1 MDQLNQTMVTFFI
14 IKGITDVPELQVPIF
29 LLILLIYLLI
39 LAGNMTIVLLICL
52 DHHLHTPMYFFVANL
67 SILDISS
74 MTAFLLKILLI
85 GLTGNHVMSYVSC
98 MAQIYFCGSFT
109 TNELFILT
117 AMSYDRYV
125 AICNPLRYT
134 AIMNHRACALLASVC
149 WGLSF
154 IELLPTIILLAGFS
168 CYKSNIV
175 NHFICDILSV
185 VQLSCSDTSVFQLLF
200 IVQGVAFVTLCP
212 ILSIILSYIFII
224 GTILRISSSTGRRKA
239 FYTCSSH
246 LTVFILLCTTVIFQ
260 YLKPITTDSL
270 VYNKLLSL
278 VNTATVPMFNP
289 LIYSLKNKDMKSSV
303 KRKLNLCSGKK

>member
-1 MDQLNQTMVTFFI
+1 MDQSNQTMVTFFI
-14 IKGITDVPELQVPIF
+14 IKGISDVPELQAPIF
-29 LLILLIYLLI
+29 FFVYLIYLFTLG
-39 LAGNMTIVLLICL
+39 GNMTIVLLICL

-74 MTAFLLKILLI
+74 MTVSLHKILLI
-85 GLTGNHVMSYVSC
+85 GLTGNHVMSYLSC
-98 MAQIYFCGSFT
+98 MAQIFFYGSFT

-134 AIMNHRACALLASVC
+134 AIMNHKVCALLAAVC

-154 IELLPTIILLAGFS
+154 IEVMPVVVLLAGFS

-175 NHFICDILSV
+175 NHFFCDILYV
-185 VQLSCSDTSVFQLLF
+185 VQLSCSDTSVLQVLF
-200 IVQGVAFVTLCP
+200 LIQGTIFVTLCP
-212 ILSIILSYIFII
+212 ILAIILSYIFII
-224 GTILRISSSTGRRKA
+224 GTILKISTSAGRRKA

-246 LTVFILLCTTVIFQ
+246 LAVFILLCTTVIFQ

-270 VYNKLLSL
+270 GYNKLLSL
-278 VNTATVPMFNP
+278 VNTATVPLFNP
-289 LIYSLKNKDMKSSV
+289 LIYSLKNKDVKSSV
-303 KRKLNLCSGKK
+303 KRKLHFCRVN